1 MTSDS
6 EAAMTPPHR
15 RTLGQALDAFML
27 DADEIEPLLRFF
39 YQHCL
44 NLIRRRPPVWWA
56 PGEDSDL
63 DAARDSLAHRTF
75 VSAYR
80 RCRSRPPF
88 VERTA
93 FECFHQ
99 DRFPDPKIRAYTF
112 YSQLSVAAEEMKRD
126 YRANIRADPALRWCD
141 ELYRQLGP
149 LLQAHAEAVPRQPL
163 HPRSAAPQ
171 PHWVARREGL
181 SVVSILG
188 EEAVVRR
195 LSQEHHASL
204 TPALVTRILTLRG
217 RAMSRTQIARIVA
230 AVLPPPAV
238 PEALMEQQTEQ
249 SSLRIVLARSLQQLE
264 PLDRTLL
271 MGIAR
276 AEPTEVLLA
285 RDERFRR
292 PADLNR
298 RLKKINTLFAN
309 VIAEACGAEPT
320 SADSRRETTE
330 RILAVLLQDGAL
342 LVTEADHD

>member
-1 MTSDS
+1 MSDT
-6 EAAMTPPHR
+6 MPPPHR
-15 RTLGQALDAFML
+15 RTLGQSLDAFMR
-27 DADEIEPLLRFF
+27 DAAEIEPLLRFF

-44 NLIRRRPPVWWA
+44 NLLRRRPPVWWA

-80 RCRSRPPF
+80 LNRSRPPF
-88 VERTA
+88 EERTA
-93 FECFHQ
+93 FQCFHQ

-112 YSQLSVAAEEMKRD
+112 YSQLSVAAEEMKKD
-126 YRANIRADPALRWCD
+126 YRANIRANPTLKWCD
-141 ELYRQLGP
+141 DLYRRLGP
-149 LLQAHAEAVPRQPL
+149 MLQAHAEAVPRQPL
-163 HPRSAAPQ
+163 HARVAAPQ
-171 PHWVARREGL
+171 PHWTARREGL
-181 SVVSILG
+181 SVVSVLG

-195 LSQEHHASL
+195 LGQEHHATL
-204 TPALVTRILTLRG
+204 TPTLVKRILALRG
-217 RAMSRTQIARIVA
+217 RAMSRTQIARIAA
-230 AVLPPPAV
+230 AVLPPPES

-249 SSLRIVLARSLQQLE
+249 STLRVVLARNLQRLE

-285 RDERFRR
+285 RDARFRR

-309 VIAEACGAEPT
+309 VIAEAYGAEPT
-320 SADSRRETTE
+320 AADSRRETTE
-330 RILAVLLQDGAL
+330 RILAVLLQDGSL
-342 LVTEADHD
+342 LATGATHD